1 MCLKIY
7 YEHPKAVYEEKRE
20 ISWYSLRSFERQ
32 FTKRILGHPSVLF
45 VFLAVKRCLG
55 VCFMVFEVGLKLLV
69 LLKGA
74 CFALILRLQICEAIW
89 IGYASQ
95 KSVFSPWGF
104 FHG

>member
-1 MCLKIY
+1 MEEQHSKTN
-7 YEHPKAVYEEKRE
+7 VYGRVSYGYFRA
-20 ISWYSLRSFERQ
+20 IFQLCQSTRS
-32 FTKRILGHPSVLF
+32 IV
-45 VFLAVKRCLG
+45 LAVKGCLG
-55 VCFMVFEVGLKLLV
+55 VFFMVFKVAFILLV